1 MEGVRNAAKSD
12 CISNSSTHTESANGV
27 DCWMDPRETIPRTR
41 MNAVVVDQRP
51 MVMLEVVVRA
61 HKGAGARGN
70 QRKNERNVKGS
81 LEAGGLKRR
90 GWAQHRK
97 CWYTRYAY
105 FHLRRVCVL
114 YKL

>member
-1 MEGVRNAAKSD
+1 
-12 CISNSSTHTESANGV
+12 
-27 DCWMDPRETIPRTR
+27 MDPRETIPRTR

-51 MVMLEVVVRA
+51 MVMLGVVVRA

-81 LEAGGLKRR
+81 LEAGDLKRR

-105 FHLRRVCVL
+105 FRLRRVYCKRGGWL
-114 YKL
+114 YALLPGCLSGKLGLGLITTKR